1 MVGLAGEGAG
11 YQSLSGAVVRENA
24 QPTAE
29 NMERTTRVTDEPL
42 YARLGFTDSEW
53 GLLVG
58 LPQAVLTAASAA
70 THDSSRK
77 TRAESAA
84 GLTQI
89 SDARASA
96 SPLVAAV
103 ATAVVDAA
111 GDPELGEELPVVEPS
126 DPIGYAEDVL
136 GRAAEAAALLAG
148 KAQQSDAE
156 TYKHWLVEITDTVVG
171 AASSGGVLGLG
182 GESVTDAERGFR
194 DQLAKALAD

>member
-1 MVGLAGEGAG
+1 
-11 YQSLSGAVVRENA
+11 
-24 QPTAE
+24 
-29 NMERTTRVTDEPL
+29 VTDEPL
-42 YARLGFTDSEW
+42 YAMLGFTDSEW

-70 THDSSRK
+70 TSDGSRK

-84 GLTQI
+84 GITEI

-103 ATAVVDAA
+103 ASAALEVA
-111 GDPELGEELPVVEPS
+111 GDPELGEEPPVLEPG
-126 DPIGYAEDVL
+126 DPIGYAQDVL
-136 GRAAEAAALLAG
+136 GRAAEAAALLAA
-148 KAQQSDAE
+148 KAEQSDAE
-156 TYKHWLVEITDTVVG
+156 TYKHWLVEIADIVVG

-182 GESVTDAERGFR
+182 GESVTDAERSFR